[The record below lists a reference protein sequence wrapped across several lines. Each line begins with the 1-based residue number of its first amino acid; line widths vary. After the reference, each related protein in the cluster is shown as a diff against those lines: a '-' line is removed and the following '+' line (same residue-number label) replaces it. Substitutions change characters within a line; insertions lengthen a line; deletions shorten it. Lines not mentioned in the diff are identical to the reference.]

1 MKISSKVNVLSN
13 KEDFCRFRLK
23 YFTSR
28 YFCEMSRSTR
38 NVNIPGS
45 DFVSFYEGVWDRVGR
60 APCIGTIDLFLRF
73 PIGHVW

>member
-1 MKISSKVNVLSN
+1 MKISSKVNFLSN

-45 DFVSFYEGVWDRVGR
+45 DLTSCLSMKG
-60 APCIGTIDLFLRF
+60 CGT
-73 PIGHVW
+73 G